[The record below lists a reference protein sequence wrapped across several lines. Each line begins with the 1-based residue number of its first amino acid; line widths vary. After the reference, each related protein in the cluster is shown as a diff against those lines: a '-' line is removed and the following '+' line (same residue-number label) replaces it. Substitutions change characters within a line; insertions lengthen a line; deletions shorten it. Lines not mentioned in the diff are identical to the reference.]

1 MNKEEFVN
9 ELKKININL
18 SNEQIN
24 MFEIYCNE
32 LIEYNKHTNLTAI
45 TDKKDIYLK
54 HFYDSLT
61 LVFALDFTK
70 INTLIDIGTGAGFPG
85 LVLKI
90 LFPHLELTLLDSNN
104 KKTKFLELL
113 VKKLNLNNITIIN
126 DRSENYIKNKR
137 EKFDVVTARAVK
149 NLPVLSELCIPYLK
163 INGYFLAMKGSNEE
177 EIKEGQETIELL
189 NCNID
194 KIINLSLPKENSQR
208 TLLRIKKIKSTPS
221 IYPRS
226 YEKILKKPLKK
237 NKK

>member
-113 VKKLNLNNITIIN
+113 VKKLNLNNIT
-126 DRSENYIKNKR
+126 K
-137 EKFDVVTARAVK
+137 
-149 NLPVLSELCIPYLK
+149 
-163 INGYFLAMKGSNEE
+163 YFF
-177 EIKEGQETIELL
+177 
-189 NCNID
+189 
-194 KIINLSLPKENSQR
+194 
-208 TLLRIKKIKSTPS
+208 TL
-221 IYPRS
+221 
-226 YEKILKKPLKK
+226 
-237 NKK
+237 